1 MIIDWCMI
9 LHEAHKL
16 VDQASSRQA
25 SVTTN
30 IETRD
35 KVQISLSLIFSKS
48 RLLGFLFFMIMFMM
62 NDNVETLN

>member
-1 MIIDWCMI
+1 MI